1 MSKKKASPR
10 EHLDARSCNLQDGKG
25 SASDL
30 QHQSGFRSGLGR
42 LAGPHCLSCR
52 GSMPAAAT
60 RRAGTRNPTVLALKL
75 QESPQLIAI
84 VDLMRPHPSSDYDA
98 LGLLILHRTW
108 QGKGLGLE
116 AAGALENVLHLVVR
130 SREVLASPAK
140 NPAKRFPT
148 TLVEWKPAPS
158 LCAIGKMRINPS

>member
-1 MSKKKASPR
+1 MER
-10 EHLDARSCNLQDGKG
+10 EAQAIFSTNQD
-25 SASDL
+25 
-30 QHQSGFRSGLGR
+30 FV
-42 LAGPHCLSCR
+42 R
-52 GSMPAAAT
+52 GSEGWQGRTAYLVEEVC
-60 RRAGTRNPTVLALKL
+60 RRPLLVGQGRETQRFLALKL

-84 VDLMRPHPSSDYDA
+84 VDLMRPHPHPSSDYDA
-98 LGLLILHRTW
+98 LGLLILHRAW

-158 LCAIGKMRINPS
+158 LCAIGKVRINPS